1 MAAFRD
7 YVDAP
12 INTTL
17 PSVEKTK
24 YQPNEAPF
32 SEHLRKNDVESAAI
46 VFQQTTHAA
55 SSTGLTALQF
65 LYPHPSTP

>member
-1 MAAFRD
+1 M
-7 YVDAP
+7 
-12 INTTL
+12 L
-17 PSVEKTK
+17 PSVDDKTK
-24 YQPNEAPF
+24 YQLNEAAF
-32 SEHLRKNDVESAAI
+32 SERIRKRRRWSAAI